1 MMEEPEMTVAAKNV
15 QFKCSECDQTEQ
27 VIYIGGPRSGLIQ
40 CAHCGKVLWHGK
52 SSVAIV

>member
-1 MMEEPEMTVAAKNV
+1 LMEEPEMRVTAKNV
-15 QFKCSECDQTEQ
+15 QFKCPDCDKTEQ

-40 CAHCGKVLWHGK
+40 CAHFGKVLWHGK